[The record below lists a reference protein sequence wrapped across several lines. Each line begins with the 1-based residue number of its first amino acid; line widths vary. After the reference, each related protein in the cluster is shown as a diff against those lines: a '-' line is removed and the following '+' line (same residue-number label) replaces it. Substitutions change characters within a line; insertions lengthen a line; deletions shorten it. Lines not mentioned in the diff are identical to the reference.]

1 MPGSIKVSGSQ
12 RTVASPYIK
21 VGGAWRQVA
30 AGYIKVSGAW
40 RVWHSADIVDTF
52 NRTNSS
58 TLGTASNGI
67 AQWSTVKGSWGIAD
81 GRASSTTEPSN
92 VALATTTLIKAT
104 SNYEIDVDIP
114 SGAGVGAAFWVTDAN
129 NWWAAITYQDVF
141 YTQTCPNGGTLSGNN
156 CVTTSSYSAR
166 AFSYDFVCG
175 STFDSTQ
182 YRNVTTSTSWVANGL
197 ACGTSCTNSG
207 GSCRDGVCKVQQTST
222 SCSSL
227 SPVVPGPTSCWTGG
241 PNSCNCG
248 YYASGG
254 LCYASAT
261 GYDCPFGGNLDGTTC
276 TVTSSYPAT
285 QVTNYIYEVR
295 IIQSVNGVIAT
306 RATWT
311 DDAETKSLKVL
322 TVGNQITV
330 RAYNLVGQ
338 AGTAGE
344 VSFTASSP
352 SITGTL
358 GIVKSVPV
366 TLSLPYASANQ
377 TNFVDNF
384 KAK

>member
-21 VGGAWRQVA
+21 VASAWRQVA
-30 AGYIKVSGAW
+30 AGYVKVDGAW
-40 RVWHSADIVDTF
+40 RVWHAADIVDTF
-52 NRTNSS
+52 NRSNSS

-67 AQWSTVKGSWGIAD
+67 AQWSTIKGSWGIVD
-81 GRASSTTEPSN
+81 GKASSTTEPSSG
-92 VALATTTLIKAT
+92 ALATTNLIKAT

-129 NWWAAITYQDVF
+129 NWWAAITYQDIF
-141 YTQTCPNGGTLSGNN
+141 YTQSCPNGGILSGNN
-156 CVTTSSYSAR
+156 CVTTSTYSASS
-166 AFSYDFVCG
+166 FQYDTICG
-175 STFDSTQ
+175 FTFDSTQ
-182 YRNVTTSTSWVANGL
+182 YRDVIITQQWVANGL
-197 ACGTSCTNSG
+197 PCGTSCTNSG
-207 GSCRDGVCKVQQTST
+207 GSCRDGVCKQLFTSS

-227 SPVVPGPTSCWTGG
+227 SPVVTGPTNCWTGG

-248 YYASGG
+248 YRGDGTY
-254 LCYASAT
+254 CYASVT
-261 GYDCPFGGNLDGTTC
+261 GYDCPFGGTLSGTTC
-276 TVTSSYPAT
+276 TVTSSYPA
-285 QVTNYIYEVR
+285 QQNTNYIYEVR
-295 IIQSVNGVIAT
+295 IIQSVNGTVST

-330 RAYNLVGQ
+330 RAYNLAGQ

-344 VSFTASSP
+344 LVFTANSP
-352 SITGTL
+352 TITGTL

-366 TLSLPYASANQ
+366 TLSLPYGSANQ